1 MEQSKNTTAS
11 DFVLERLAENLDST
25 SKLTTALLTEIR
37 ESEADF
43 ASIKTEL
50 GILRENVKGLSA
62 IIRDGNG
69 ATSLLTK
76 IALMEQKFETI
87 DKWISNHVDVHQ
99 RSKKELNN
107 QKETS
112 DEISKRLSDVE
123 KSWYAYKDK
132 LDRKIADEEEKQRL
146 SYHRAE
152 DLAKEK
158 EKQAIIVKAE
168 RQSATIKALVALAL
182 GLIGVIGAWIT
193 AFFATK

>member
-112 DEISKRLSDVE
+112 DEINKRLSDVE